1 MEIKLSLT
9 IEEVNGV
16 LQALGNMAY
25 AQVAPLIDKIR
36 SQAGP
41 QVEAAQ
47 QPAEAPAETPEEK
60 K

>member
-16 LQALGNMAY
+16 LLALGNMPY
-25 AQVAPLIDKIR
+25 SQVVPLVDKIR

-41 QVEAAQ
+41 QVDAIQ
-47 QPAEAPAETPEEK
+47 KPAVAETPEEK

>member
-25 AQVAPLIDKIR
+25 SQVATLIDKVR
-36 SQAGP
+36 SQAVP
-41 QVEAAQ
+41 QIEAAQ
-47 QPAEAPAETPEEK
+47 QAEAKKPEEK

>member
-9 IEEVNGV
+9 IEEVNGI

-25 AQVAPLIDKIR
+25 SQVAPLIDKVR

-47 QPAEAPAETPEEK
+47 QAQTPMETPEEK

>member
-25 AQVAPLIDKIR
+25 AQVAPLIDKVR

-47 QPAEAPAETPEEK
+47 QPAEQ
-60 K
+60 